1 MTRSSKTALFTKLNI
16 CNQALSLI
24 GSERV
29 QVTDAELTSPTS
41 NSIAQQADLH
51 YNPAIQELSRMHNWH
66 CGLVREDLV
75 PVSSGTGVDDNHVY
89 SESYVA
95 PATAQR
101 IIRVGTDTSTSIQPK
116 HDFSILSDEGDT
128 NGEKTSLT
136 IQTDLASAKV
146 LYVAAPVEASMD
158 AMFAG
163 CLRTYLASKLA
174 IPVAGDVNRKF
185 ELLKYLY
192 EIQLPEAKRANA
204 LEGTRDFV
212 NDSFEETPLNPFT
225 YKPIIKR

>member
-1 MTRSSKTALFTKLNI
+1 MARTSKTATFTKLNI

-29 QVTDAELTSPTS
+29 QVTSAELSSPAT

-51 YNPAIQELSRMHNWH
+51 YSPAIQELSRMHNWH
-66 CGLVREDLV
+66 CALNQASLVAV
-75 PVSSGTGVDDNHVY
+75 GSSTGVDDDHVY

-95 PATAQR
+95 PATSQR

-116 HDFSILSDEGDT
+116 HDFSVLSDEDSDGDV
-128 NGEKTSLT
+128 TSLT

-146 LYVAAPVEASMD
+146 LFTAAPAEAAMD
-158 AMFAG
+158 AMFVG

-212 NDSFEETPLNPFT
+212 NESFEETPLNPFT
-225 YKPIIKR
+225 YKPIVKR

>member
-1 MTRSSKTALFTKLNI
+1 MARSNKTATFTKLTI

-29 QVTDAELTSPTS
+29 QVTAVDMLSPTT

-51 YNPAIQELSRMHNWH
+51 YKPAIQELTRMHNWH
-66 CGLVREDLV
+66 CSLSQASLVAVDA
-75 PVSSGTGVDDNHVY
+75 SHGVDDNQVY
-89 SESYVA
+89 SENYVT
-95 PATAQR
+95 PDTAQR

-116 HDFSILSDEGDT
+116 HDFSILSDEDADGTDT
-128 NGEKTSLT
+128 TLT

-146 LYVAAPVEASMD
+146 LFTAVPATAAMD
-158 AMFAG
+158 AMFVG

-185 ELLKYLY
+185 DLLKHLY
-192 EIQLPEAKRANA
+192 EVQLPEAKRANA

-212 NDSFEETPLNPFT
+212 NESFEETPLNPFT